1 MNTLISNADG
11 EIRSLVDI
19 PPAAGNAEPSP
30 NRYPVIE
37 GAYLYDILAQSQ
49 ALKHA
54 LAGLAEDTGVAAA
67 ARDLAAGKFRR
78 IVLTGMGSSLHALYP
93 LHLALS
99 RHGLA
104 SFWVETAE
112 LLLGFDVL
120 YAADTLLIAVSQSG
134 ESAEIVNLLR
144 RAGEFGHVIGV
155 TNYAQSRLGR
165 LASSTLLLHAGTEST
180 VSCKSYLTTLAVL
193 HWLGGLLCQGDLV
206 KAMAE
211 LQLAEQGVRDYL
223 ARWKDH
229 VAELLTLTEGVQS
242 VFVTGRGESLATAG
256 TAGLILK
263 ESTRHHAEGMSCAA
277 FRHGPLEMVGERVLV
292 IVFEGDD
299 RVAGLNRRLV
309 EDINRSGG
317 RAALA
322 APEGATASVFRLP
335 ATCAALQP
343 IIEILPIQML
353 SLALA
358 ARDGREAGRF
368 ERASKITTTE

>member
-1 MNTLISNADG
+1 M
-11 EIRSLVDI
+11 RSLVDI
-19 PPAAGNAEPSP
+19 PPAAGNAGSPP
-30 NRYPVIE
+30 NRYPVIA
-37 GAYLYDILAQSQ
+37 GSYHRDILDQPQ
-49 ALKHA
+49 ALKNA
-54 LAGLAEDTGVAAA
+54 LGGLAVTTELANLARELGTG
-67 ARDLAAGKFRR
+67 KYRR

-99 RHGLA
+99 RQGLA

-112 LLLGFDVL
+112 LLLGFDGL
-120 YAADTLLIAVSQSG
+120 YAADTLLVIVSQSG

-144 RAGEFGHVIGV
+144 RAGEFGHVIGI

-193 HWLGGLLCQGDLV
+193 HWLGVLLCQGDLA
-206 KAMAE
+206 KARAE
-211 LQLAEQGVRDYL
+211 LQFAEQCMRVYL
-223 ARWKDH
+223 TRWKEH
-229 VAELLTLTEGVQS
+229 VAELLNLTDGIQS

-292 IVFEGDD
+292 IVFEGDE

-309 EDINRSGG
+309 EDINQSGG
-317 RAALA
+317 RAVLA
-322 APEGATASVFRLP
+322 APEGATANVFRLP
-335 ATCAALQP
+335 VTCAALQP